1 MQPFHVRFPFWAVIT
16 LLAWQPCH
24 AEEAFSNAQSGWDQ
38 TENETETAFT
48 KHYDSQSKAWEDIH
62 QRVLRKWSDGALP
75 EKKIFVEYFNGDST
89 RLKVDYENGAVT
101 VETLIDKQG
110 SANSAKIAKDSISKA
125 LSEIVS
131 PARSSAEAVLSIDE
145 ISNSQESMQA
155 LATSLSKSTAT
166 AGTELGGDGQ
176 ERQLF
181 RVTFKLV
188 PDYIKRRAAK
198 YKPTVD
204 VWAKKYNLDPAF
216 ILGIMRQESAFNPR
230 ARSSAGAVGLLQI
243 MPQFAGQE
251 VMGVVTGKA
260 APPTPEYLY
269 DPSKNI
275 MVGSTYLQLLRD
287 KYFQS
292 ISDKATQQYLI
303 TCAYNWGPHRIKTAI
318 SKGRLKTRMPASDI
332 FNRLQEIAPS
342 ETREYLRKVTQYT
355 KDFKGKD

>member
-1 MQPFHVRFPFWAVIT
+1 MQSLHVRFHFWTVIT
-16 LLAWQPCH
+16 LLAWQPCN

-38 TENETETAFT
+38 AEQETETAFT
-48 KHYDSQSKAWEDIH
+48 KYNDSQSKAWENIR
-62 QRVLRKWSDGALP
+62 QRVLKKWSDGALP
-75 EKKIFVEYFNGDST
+75 EQKIFVEYFSGDST

-101 VETLIDKQG
+101 VETLIDNQTP
-110 SANSAKIAKDSISKA
+110 SNAEKIAKDRISKA
-125 LSEIVS
+125 VLEIVS
-131 PARSSAEAVLSIDE
+131 LERSSAEAVLSIDE
-145 ISNSQESMQA
+145 ISNSKESMQSIA
-155 LATSLSKSTAT
+155 SSLSKSTAT
-166 AGTELGGDGQ
+166 VGTEFGGDGQ

-188 PDYIKRRAAK
+188 PDYVKRRAAK

-204 VWAKKYNLDPAF
+204 LWAKKYNLDPAF

-251 VMGVVTGKA
+251 VMGAVTGKA
-260 APPTPEYLY
+260 TPPTQEYLY

-287 KYFQS
+287 KYFPL

-303 TCAYNWGPHRIKTAI
+303 TCSYNWGPHRIKTAI
-318 SKGRLKTRMPASDI
+318 SKGRLKTRMPATDI
-332 FNRLQEIAPS
+332 FNRLQEIAPA

-355 KDFKGKD
+355 KNFQGKD